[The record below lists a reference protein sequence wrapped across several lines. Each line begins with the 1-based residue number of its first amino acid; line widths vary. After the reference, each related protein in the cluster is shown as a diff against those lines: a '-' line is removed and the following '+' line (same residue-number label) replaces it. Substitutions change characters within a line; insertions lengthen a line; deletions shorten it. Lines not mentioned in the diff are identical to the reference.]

1 MGRLL
6 YINGA
11 PGVGKLTIARALA
24 PNLKARVL
32 DNHAV
37 YNVGFALA
45 DFRSPAFY
53 NAVRAVRAVAYDLI
67 LQAPETETVIL
78 TAADFIDSDW
88 GRENWQAV
96 QQLAADRRWPFYPI
110 ALYCEPS
117 EHRRRIVNEGRAGRG
132 KLQDASAVNAMVDR
146 PLAEGR
152 GPHSLRLDITDITAA
167 DAASSISAWVHQPI
181 GE

>member
-24 PNLKARVL
+24 TDLKARVL
-32 DNHAV
+32 DNHAI

-53 NAVRAVRAVAYDLI
+53 NAVRAVRAASYDQI
-67 LQAPETETVIL
+67 LRAPDTESVIL
-78 TAADFIDSDW
+78 TAADFIDNDW

-96 QQLAADRRWPFYPI
+96 EKLAADRRWLFFSV

-117 EHRRRIVNEGRAGRG
+117 EHRRRIADEDRARRG
-132 KLQDASAVNAMVDR
+132 KLQDANAVDTMIDR
-146 PLAEGR
+146 PIAEGR
-152 GPHSLRLDITDITAA
+152 GSRSLRLDITDMTAI
-167 DAASSISAWVHQPI
+167 DAASYISAWVLQPT
-181 GE
+181 GD

>member
-1 MGRLL
+1 MGRLV

-24 PNLKARVL
+24 EMLDGRVL

-45 DFRSPAFY
+45 DFRTPAFY
-53 NAVRAVRAVAYDLI
+53 DAVRAVRTASYDQI
-67 LQAPETETVIL
+67 MRISDEKTIIL
-78 TAADFIDSDW
+78 TAADFADSEW

-96 QQLAADRRWPFYPI
+96 ERLAAGRRWPFYQI

-117 EHRRRIVNEGRAGRG
+117 EHRHRIVSDDRAIRG
-132 KLQDASAVNAMVDR
+132 KLQDAGGVDLLSRR
-146 PLAEGR
+146 PLAEGN
-152 GPHSLRLDITDITAA
+152 GLPSLRLDITNMTAS
-167 DAASSISAWVHQPI
+167 DAAAGIAAWI
-181 GE
+181 NRSMGE

>member
-11 PGVGKLTIARALA
+11 PGVGKLTIARVLA
-24 PNLKARVL
+24 ENLKARVL
-32 DNHAV
+32 DNHAI

-53 NAVRAVRAVAYDLI
+53 DAVRAVRAASYDQI
-67 LQAPETETVIL
+67 LRAPDTETIIL
-78 TAADFIDSDW
+78 TAADFTDSNW
-88 GRENWQAV
+88 GLENWQAV
-96 QQLAADRRWPFYPI
+96 QQLAADRRWPFYSI

-117 EHRRRIVNEGRAGRG
+117 EHRGRIVSEDRAGRG
-132 KLQDASAVNAMVDR
+132 KLQDAGTVELLTRR
-146 PLAEGR
+146 PLAEGL
-152 GPHSLRLDITDITAA
+152 GPKSLHLDITHMTAG
-167 DAASSISAWVHQPI
+167 DVAAHIAVWVHRLT

>member
-6 YINGA
+6 YLNGP

-24 PNLKARVL
+24 ANLKARVL
-32 DNHAV
+32 DNHAI

-53 NAVRAVRAVAYDLI
+53 NAVRAVRAVAYDQI
-67 LQAPETETVIL
+67 LQAPNTETVIL

-96 QQLAADRRWPFYPI
+96 QQLAADRRWPFHSI

-117 EHRRRIVNEGRAGRG
+117 EHRRRIADEGRAGRG
-132 KLQDASAVNAMVDR
+132 KLQDASAVDAMKDR
-146 PLAEGR
+146 PIAEGR
-152 GPHSLRLDITDITAA
+152 GPRSLRLDLTDMTAA
-167 DAASSISAWVHQPI
+167 DAASTISAWVYQAT